1 MNKMRFLGTS
11 DRKLDRPLRVT
22 MLGLRGF
29 PDVQG
34 GVERHVQNLSC
45 ALVDRGCDVEA
56 IMRSPYV
63 VAGLGRKWRNVRVV
77 TLWSPR
83 ISGVEAVVH
92 TFFGVLR
99 AAWSRPD
106 ILHLHA
112 IGPALF
118 APLARAMALRVVV
131 THHSDN
137 YDNPKWNLAGRMA
150 LRLGEWAGITYANGY
165 IGVSQFIADR
175 IRRSYGV
182 DIRVIPNGVDAPVK
196 SLTQSVLDELG
207 LTPHRYVLSV
217 ARIDPIKRLLD
228 LVSAFARAQ
237 SSDWKLVLVGDTY
250 YSSEYAQALAKAV
263 SNVSGVIM
271 LGYQSPAVLAQ
282 LYAHAAVFV
291 LPSKHEGNPIALLE
305 ALSYGI
311 PAIVSDIPS
320 HRDIDTP
327 LLQRVPVGDI
337 DALSETLRAVFTA
350 TAVKRMDAT
359 ERERFLRKYDW
370 STIAES
376 TLGVY
381 LNALDET
388 RPSGFGVSR

>member
-1 MNKMRFLGTS
+1 MMRFLRNS
-11 DRKLDRPLRVT
+11 ESKLDGPLRVT

-45 ALVDRGCDVEA
+45 ALVNRGCDVEA

-63 VAGLGRKWRNVRVV
+63 VAGVGRKWRNVRVV
-77 TLWSPR
+77 PLWAPR
-83 ISGVEAVVH
+83 VTGVEAVVH

-106 ILHLHA
+106 ILHIHA

-118 APLARAMALRVVV
+118 APLARAMGLRVVV

-137 YDNPKWNLAGRMA
+137 YNNPKWNLAGRML
-150 LRLGEWAGITYANGY
+150 LRLGEWAGTTYANGY
-165 IGVSQFIADR
+165 ISVSQYIADR
-175 IRRSYGV
+175 IQRSHGV
-182 DIRVIPNGVDAPVK
+182 EVKVIPNGVDGPVK
-196 SLTQSVLDELG
+196 SPTQSLLNELG
-207 LTPHRYVLSV
+207 LTPHRYALSV
-217 ARIDPIKRLLD
+217 ARVDPVKRLLD
-228 LVSAFARAQ
+228 LISAFARAR

-250 YSSEYAQALAKAV
+250 YSTRYAQAVTEAAR
-263 SNVSGVIM
+263 NVPGVIM
-271 LGYQSPAVLAQ
+271 LGYQSPAALAQ

-291 LPSKHEGNPIALLE
+291 LPSSHEGNPIALLE

-311 PAIVSDIPS
+311 PAIVSDIPG
-320 HRDIDTP
+320 HRDIDMP
-327 LLQRVPVGDI
+327 SLQRVPVGDI
-337 DALSETLRAVFTA
+337 DALSERLSAVFA
-350 TAVKRMDAT
+350 APAFKRLDAA
-359 ERERFLRKYDW
+359 ERERFSRKHDW

-381 LNALDET
+381 LDALDET
-388 RPSGFGVSR
+388 